1 MTMFLTMLPMMLS
14 RVMVLSS
21 EATDLS
27 DALADVATFFTW
39 CVTQLTALTT
49 FILGNPLAM
58 IFIGMFIVGFVVAL
72 LVRILHSV

>member
-27 DALADVATFFTW
+27 DALADGCT
-39 CVTQLTALTT
+39 
-49 FILGNPLAM
+49 
-58 IFIGMFIVGFVVAL
+58 
-72 LVRILHSV
+72 